1 MVPLDL
7 LKVNYEFIHLP
18 AEVWNKEESY
28 IKAAD
33 KVRKI
38 NVINDSAERGVK
50 LSQDLLNIAKGEE
63 HYQNV
68 LQEVEVSRVK
78 RSSYRQMKHISY
90 LNCKYR

>member
-1 MVPLDL
+1 M
-7 LKVNYEFIHLP
+7 ISWISTHGRP

-50 LSQDLLNIAKGEE
+50 LSQDFLNIAKGEE

-68 LQEVEVSRVK
+68 LQVVEDSRVK
-78 RSSYRQMKHISY
+78 RSSYRKRKAHQGGQG
-90 LNCKYR
+90 